1 MEWRDMF
8 GENRLRTGPCD
19 KKADVMEETRYCS
32 VVK

>member
-19 KKADVMEETRYCS
+19 EKADVMEENRYCS
-32 VVK
+32 VGK